1 MKGATAVA
9 KILKVE
15 GVPFVTG
22 YPGGGPNSVVAQ
34 IINESK
40 AQGIRTILPRSERG
54 GVNIADAYA
63 RVSGKVGVVA
73 LYEGPGVENAF
84 SGVAQ
89 ANSDGSPLLVLG
101 GQARRLNLGMST
113 PNNDVDSPY
122 IFYRSVKWIERV
134 NLAQQI
140 PTFLRRAFTYLRT
153 GKPGPIYLDMVFDTA
168 TEEFDDDLFDYTE
181 SIKGWKSCGDPRDV
195 EVAVRAF
202 LAAKNPIIYAGE
214 GALYADAT
222 DELLE
227 FAELVQAPVMT
238 TLKAKGAISES
249 HPLSIGAGGSSG
261 GHDLWRH
268 FVGKADLV
276 FAIGASLSIGPGA
289 GLSKGLT
296 IIQSTNSEQHLNKDY
311 RVTHAIVG
319 DSKLVLR
326 QMIDEAREQL
336 GGSGR
341 SPDTALT
348 AEIASVKEA
357 WLKKWM
363 PLLTSDEI
371 PINPYRA
378 VWDISKAL
386 DHKTTIMTHDA
397 GWPRDQIAPFWE
409 TPVPRGYLG
418 WGHHSTLGFGVSALI
433 GAKLAE
439 PDKIS
444 AGWIGDGALGE
455 NGLEFETAVRN
466 KIPILVLITNNS
478 GLGHYVK
485 DTPDHYEYFG
495 DYAKVAEG
503 LGGYGERVEKPD
515 EIIPAIN
522 RAKKAMAEG
531 QAALLDIITVS
542 EYKMKYPKPAIGAGE
557 G

>member
-1 MKGATAVA
+1 MKGSTAIA

-15 GVPFVTG
+15 GIPFVTG
-22 YPGGGPNSVVAQ
+22 YPGGGPNSIVAQ
-34 IINESK
+34 TINESK
-40 AQGIRTILPRSERG
+40 AQGIRTILPRTERG
-54 GVNIADAYA
+54 GVNIADGYA

-84 SGVAQ
+84 AGVAQ

-101 GQARRLNLGMST
+101 GQTTRLNLGMNN
-113 PNNDVDSPY
+113 PNNDVDAPY
-122 IFYRSVKWIERV
+122 IFYRSVKWVERV
-134 NLAQQI
+134 NLARQI
-140 PTFLRRAFTYLRT
+140 PTFLRRAFTYMRT
-153 GKPGPIYLDMVFDTA
+153 GRPGPVYLDMVFDIA
-168 TEEFDDDLFDYTE
+168 AEQFDDALFDYNE
-181 SIKGWKSCGDPRDV
+181 PVKGWKSCGDPRDV

-202 LAAKNPIIYAGE
+202 LGAKNPIIYAGE
-214 GALYADAT
+214 GVLYAEAS

-238 TLKAKGAISES
+238 TLKAKGAIPEG
-249 HPLSIGAGGSSG
+249 HPLSIGGGG
-261 GHDLWRH
+261 ATGHDLWRH

-276 FAIGASLSIGPGA
+276 FAIGASLSVGPGA
-289 GLSKGLT
+289 RFVKGLK
-296 IIQSTNSEQHLNKDY
+296 IIQSTVSELPINKDY
-311 RVTHAIVG
+311 RVTHAIMG
-319 DSKLVLR
+319 DAKLVLR
-326 QMIDEAREQL
+326 QMIDEAKKQL
-336 GGSGR
+336 GGQGR
-341 SPDTALT
+341 RPNEALT

-363 PLLTSDEI
+363 PLLTSNET

-378 VWDISKAL
+378 VWDICNAL
-386 DHKTTIMTHDA
+386 DHRTTIMTHDA

-418 WGHHSTLGFGVSALI
+418 WGHHSTLGFSVSALI

-439 PDKIS
+439 PNKIS

-455 NGLEFETAVRN
+455 NGIDFETAVRN
-466 KIPILVLITNNS
+466 RIPILVLISNNS

-485 DTPDHYEYFG
+485 DTPDHYEYYG

-522 RAKKAMAEG
+522 RAKKAMAKG

-542 EYKMKYPKPAIGAGE
+542 EYKMQYRKPATGAGE
-557 G
+557 E

>member
-1 MKGATAVA
+1 MKGSTAIA

-22 YPGGGPNSVVAQ
+22 YPGGGPHSIVAET
-34 IINESK
+34 INESK
-40 AQGIRTILPRSERG
+40 AQGLRTVLARSERG
-54 GVNIADAYA
+54 CVNIVDGYS

-84 SGVAQ
+84 AGVAQ
-89 ANSDGSPLLVLG
+89 ANSDGTPILVLG
-101 GQARRLNLGMST
+101 GQTTRLNLGMNN
-113 PNNDVDSPY
+113 PNTDVDAPY

-134 NLAQQI
+134 NLARQI
-140 PTFLRRAFTYLRT
+140 PTFMRRAFTYLKT
-153 GKPGPIYLDMVFDTA
+153 GKPGPIYLDMVFDIA
-168 TEEFDDDLFDYTE
+168 KEEFDDVLFDYTE
-181 SIKGWKSCGDPRDV
+181 PVKGWKSCGDPRDV

-202 LAAKNPIIYAGE
+202 LAARNPIIYAGE
-214 GALYADAT
+214 GVLYGEAS

-238 TLKAKGAISES
+238 TIKSKGAIPEN
-249 HPLSIGAGGSSG
+249 HPLSVGAGGAA

-276 FAIGASLSIGPGA
+276 FAIGASLSMGPGA
-289 GLSKGLT
+289 RFSKGLK
-296 IIQSTNSEQHLNKDY
+296 IIQSTISENPINKDY
-311 RVTHAIVG
+311 RVSHAILG
-319 DSKLVLR
+319 DAKLVLQ
-326 QMIDEAREQL
+326 QMIDEAKRQL
-336 GGSGR
+336 GGNGR
-341 SPDTALT
+341 RPNEALT
-348 AEIASVKEA
+348 MEIASVKEA

-363 PLLTSDEI
+363 PLMNSDEI

-378 VWDISKAL
+378 VRDICTAL
-386 DHKTTIMTHDA
+386 DHKMTIMTHDA

-418 WGHHSTLGFGVSALI
+418 WGHHSTLGFSVSALI

-439 PDKIS
+439 PDKIC

-455 NGLEFETAVRN
+455 NGIDFETAVRN
-466 KIPILVLITNNS
+466 KLPILVLLSNNS

-485 DTPDHYEYFG
+485 DTPGHFEYYG

-503 LGGYGERVEKPD
+503 LGGYSERVEKPD

-522 RAKKAMAEG
+522 RAKKAMAKG
-531 QAALLDIITVS
+531 QAALLDIITAS
-542 EYKMKYPKPAIGAGE
+542 EYKMRYPKPNGHE
-557 G
+557 D

>member
-1 MKGATAVA
+1 MKGSTAIA
-9 KILKVE
+9 KILKIE
-15 GVPFVTG
+15 GVPFVIG

-34 IINESK
+34 TINESK

-84 SGVAQ
+84 AGVAQ

-101 GQARRLNLGMST
+101 GQTRRLSLGMNN

-134 NLAQQI
+134 NMARQI
-140 PTFLRRAFTYLRT
+140 PTFLRRAFTYMRT
-153 GKPGPIYLDMVFDTA
+153 GKPGPAYLDMVFDVA
-168 TEEFDDDLFDYTE
+168 AEEFDDGLFDYPE
-181 SIKGWKSCGDPRDV
+181 PVKGWKSSGDPRDV
-195 EVAVRAF
+195 EAAVRAF
-202 LAAKNPIIYAGE
+202 LAAKDPIIYAGE
-214 GALYADAT
+214 GVLYADAT
-222 DELLE
+222 DEILE

-249 HPLSIGAGGSSG
+249 HPLSIGAGGAA

-276 FAIGASLSIGPGA
+276 FAIGASLSMGPGA
-289 GLSKGLT
+289 RFPKGVR
-296 IIQSTNSEQHLNKDY
+296 IIHSSNNEQPINKDY
-311 RVTHAIVG
+311 RVTDAILG
-319 DSKLVLR
+319 DAKLVLR
-326 QMIDEAREQL
+326 QMIDAIKEQL

-341 SPDTALT
+341 RPNSELT
-348 AEIASVKEA
+348 AEIASVKAA
-357 WLKKWM
+357 WLEKWM

-371 PINPYRA
+371 PINPYRG
-378 VWDISKAL
+378 VWDICRAL
-386 DHKTTIMTHDA
+386 DHNTTIMTHDA
-397 GWPRDQIAPFWE
+397 GWPRDQMAPFWE

-418 WGHHSTLGFGVSALI
+418 WGHHSTLGFSVSALI

-439 PDKIS
+439 PNKIS

-466 KIPILVLITNNS
+466 EIPILVLITNNS

-485 DTPDHYEYFG
+485 DTPGHYEYYG
-495 DYAKVAEG
+495 DYAKIAQA

-522 RAKKAMAEG
+522 RAKEAMAQG
-531 QAALLDIITVS
+531 QPALLDIITAS
-542 EYKMKYPKPAIGAGE
+542 EYKMRYPKPATGAGE
-557 G
+557 E